1 MKKILIVL
9 AVAMTFMSCTKVAV
23 EEDCLDVIGEAR
35 ADDGNGVIR
44 YFLYFDNGSRS
55 EVNQETW
62 SGFRNGA
69 LGVICRN

>member
-9 AVAMTFMSCTKVAV
+9 SIAMTFMSCTKVAV
-23 EEDCLDVIGEAR
+23 EEDCLDVISEAR

-62 SGFRNGA
+62 YNFRNGEFS
-69 LGVICRN
+69 VICPN

>member
-9 AVAMTFMSCTKVAV
+9 VMAMTFMSCTKVAI
-23 EEDCLDVIGEAR
+23 EEDCLNVISEAR
-35 ADDGNGVIR
+35 ANDGNGVIR

-62 SGFRNGA
+62 SNFRNGEF
-69 LGVICRN
+69 GVICQN